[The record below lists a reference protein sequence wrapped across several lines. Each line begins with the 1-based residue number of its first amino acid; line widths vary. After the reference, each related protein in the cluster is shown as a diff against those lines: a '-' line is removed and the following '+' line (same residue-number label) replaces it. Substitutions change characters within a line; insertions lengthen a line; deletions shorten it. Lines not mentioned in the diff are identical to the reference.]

1 MVERFGRIEEA
12 RGSTPLT
19 STSHAAKES
28 DTRLI
33 GGQAGRMRLHQPK
46 QLVLLFWLVLILSA
60 CSSVASSVDYEGLV
74 VEDPQPLPQLVLTDT
89 NGNDFDLV
97 ADTEGDVKL
106 LYFGFTHCPDIC
118 NIQLNQISQVLSR
131 PGAPTN
137 VKVLFVSVDPERDT
151 LPVIRTY
158 LNNFSS
164 DFIGLLASDDQL
176 IQLQNEVGALS
187 ALKLDKPDD
196 EVVTPPHS
204 HDGDE
209 THTHDDVA
217 HGDFQPGTVNYE
229 VGHDARMFAFA
240 PDTIGY
246 TQYPHPTR
254 QSQYANDLVL
264 LADIGST
271 LRASTGA

>member
-1 MVERFGRIEEA
+1 MAA
-12 RGSTPLT
+12 R
-19 STSHAAKES
+19 
-28 DTRLI
+28 
-33 GGQAGRMRLHQPK
+33 
-46 QLVLLFWLVLILSA
+46 LVALSFACVLILAA
-60 CSSVASSVDYEGLV
+60 CSSAAVDASYEGLV
-74 VEDPQPLPQLVLTDT
+74 VEEPRPLPQLVLTDT

-151 LPVIRTY
+151 LPVIRSY
-158 LNNFSS
+158 LDNFST
-164 DFIGLLASDDQL
+164 DFIGLLADDAQL
-176 IQLQNEVGALS
+176 TQLQNEVGALS

-204 HDGDE
+204 HEGDE
-209 THTHDDVA
+209 AHAHDGVTDDEIA
-217 HGDFQPGTVNYE
+217 HGDFQPGTANYE
-229 VGHDARMFAFA
+229 VGHDARVFAFA

-254 QSQYANDLVL
+254 QSQYANDLAL
-264 LADIGST
+264 LADKSF
-271 LRASTGA
+271 S